1 MKKNY
6 LPLILLLITGF
17 TLKATEHKKGKS
29 ITKSAE
35 KVMKQQRENLYE
47 SLEEKVFRAPLGTK
61 SKLQATEEAFKV
73 GKERMYYLQKEEE
86 QIRALETE
94 LGMEPV
100 EHDFLTEKY
109 DTVMEEFSTTKN
121 EIEALELEN
130 KMLKDYLSRLN
141 AMEARAKGGKR

>member
-6 LPLILLLITGF
+6 LLLILLLITGF

-29 ITKSAE
+29 IRKSAK